1 MKTNY
6 CVLYPEAENVH
17 LIKDVG
23 MIAYKMFKLF
33 GYEASLA
40 CYENGSYD
48 YLEKEVKGLKL
59 NFIERKYNNNILD
72 GIRYLRKN
80 AKSIDVLQ
88 LFHITIRSVVYAF
101 TYKLFNSKGKIYLK
115 LDCTE
120 RLIGVIKG
128 LSNIKLKLLNI
139 FLNKI
144 DIIGIE
150 QKRLYEELKEIIQ
163 IQKEKLLL
171 TPNGIDFQSS
181 NKYENI
187 DYNHKENV
195 ILHVGRIGSPE
206 KATEVLL
213 NAIAKIDD
221 IENSGWKASFIGPIE
236 NNFKEY
242 IHEFFSKHEKLKEVI
257 EFKGAIYDREQLYEE
272 YKKSKIFCL
281 SSNYESFGIALLEAA
296 SFGDVIVSTDVGIA
310 RDIVGFGNGAVVMIG
325 DSETLSK
332 KLSELM
338 SYKNLEDISKATEA
352 LCREKFDW
360 NNIVQLLHEALVKIN
375 RG

>member
-115 LDCTE
+115 Q
-120 RLIGVIKG
+120 
-128 LSNIKLKLLNI
+128 LKSM
-139 FLNKI
+139 
-144 DIIGIE
+144 G
-150 QKRLYEELKEIIQ
+150 
-163 IQKEKLLL
+163 
-171 TPNGIDFQSS
+171 
-181 NKYENI
+181 
-187 DYNHKENV
+187 
-195 ILHVGRIGSPE
+195 
-206 KATEVLL
+206 
-213 NAIAKIDD
+213 
-221 IENSGWKASFIGPIE
+221 
-236 NNFKEY
+236 
-242 IHEFFSKHEKLKEVI
+242 
-257 EFKGAIYDREQLYEE
+257 
-272 YKKSKIFCL
+272 
-281 SSNYESFGIALLEAA
+281 
-296 SFGDVIVSTDVGIA
+296 
-310 RDIVGFGNGAVVMIG
+310 
-325 DSETLSK
+325 TL
-332 KLSELM
+332 
-338 SYKNLEDISKATEA
+338 
-352 LCREKFDW
+352 
-360 NNIVQLLHEALVKIN
+360 
-375 RG
+375 

>member
-1 MKTNY
+1 MKTRY

-40 CYENGSYD
+40 CYDNVSYD
-48 YLEKEVKGLKL
+48 YLDKEVKGLKL
-59 NFIERKYNNNILD
+59 NFIEKKYHNSILD
-72 GIRYLRKN
+72 GIRYLKKN

-88 LFHITIRSVVYAF
+88 LFHITIRSVFYTFA
-101 TYKLFNSKGKIYLK
+101 YKLFNSKGKIFLK

-120 RLIGVIKG
+120 RLIDVIKG
-128 LSNIKLKLLNI
+128 LSNIKLKLLNM
-139 FLNKI
+139 FLDKI
-144 DIIGIE
+144 DVIGIE
-150 QKRLYEELKEIIQ
+150 QKRLYEELKQIIQ

-181 NKYENI
+181 DKYENI

-206 KATEVLL
+206 KATEVLI
-213 NAIAKIDD
+213 NAIAKIED
-221 IENSGWKASFIGPIE
+221 IENSGWKAYFIGPIE
-236 NNFKEY
+236 NSFKMY
-242 IHEFFSKHEKLKEVI
+242 LNEFFGKHEKLKDI
-257 EFKGAIYDREQLYEE
+257 ILFKGAISDREQLYEE
-272 YKKSKIFCL
+272 YRKSKIFCL

-296 SFGDVIVSTDVGIA
+296 AFGDVIVSTDVGIA
-310 RDIVGFGNGAVVMIG
+310 KEIVGFENGAIVEIG

-332 KLSELM
+332 KLRELM
-338 SYKNLEDISKATEA
+338 SFESLEDISKATET

-360 NNIVQLLHEALVKIN
+360 NNIVQLLHEALMKIN